1 MCYIADHPNVMFD
14 KLKITDMR
22 NTYDIWRKYCCLQM
36 VNVSIGSAPVG
47 VEQLSDQHIQK
58 MAPQKKKTASSKKKA
73 AEKKSPPRKTAPK
86 TKQTNLRDLEEDKE
100 FTDVTLA
107 CRDGQQV
114 EAHKV
119 VLIATNPFFEKILR
133 RNQHPHPL
141 FYMRSLQP
149 EWLIA
154 LEFFYGINII

>member
-1 MCYIADHPNVMFD
+1 
-14 KLKITDMR
+14 
-22 NTYDIWRKYCCLQM
+22 M

-73 AEKKSPPRKTAPK
+73 AVKKSPPRKTAPK
-86 TKQTNLRDLEEDKE
+86 KKQTSLRDLEEDKE

-107 CRDGQQV
+107 CRDGQHV

-119 VLIATNPFFEKILR
+119 VLIATSTFFVKILR
-133 RNQHPHPL
+133 RNKHPHPL
-141 FYMRSLQP
+141 IYMRSVQP
-149 EWLIA
+149 ECLIA
-154 LEFFYGINII
+154 LVEFFYGMNKWYDLFPRVM